1 MGLQLAYHRMP
12 GPGDLPHPHDP
23 QCAPLGDYE
32 ADRDASLREQLAHS
46 PALLG
51 EVALSDE
58 EAEKAAGLLRTGDAV
73 GFMALYR
80 AAVDRHIGELVE
92 MKQNDCPW
100 MDEAEAVEQLAEAY
114 A

>member
-1 MGLQLAYHRMP
+1 MSALAYHRMP
-12 GPGDLPHPHDP
+12 GFGDLSGPRDP
-23 QCAPLGDYE
+23 QRAPLGDYE
-32 ADRDASLREQLAHS
+32 ADRDASLRKQLAHS
-46 PALLG
+46 PDLLG

-58 EAEKAAGLLRTGDAV
+58 EAQAAARLLRTGDAV

-92 MKQNDCPW
+92 MKQNECPW
-100 MDEAEAVEQLAEAY
+100 MDEAQAVERLAGVY

>member
-1 MGLQLAYHRMP
+1 MP
-12 GPGDLPHPHDP
+12 GFGDLSGPRDP
-23 QCAPLGDYE
+23 QNAPLGDYE
-32 ADRDASLREQLAHS
+32 ADRDAELREQLAHS

-58 EAEKAAGLLRTGDAV
+58 EAAEAARFLRTDDAV

-80 AAVDRHIGELVE
+80 AAVKRHIGEQVE
-92 MKQNDCPW
+92 VWQYDRPCLS
-100 MDEAEAVEQLAEAY
+100 EAEAVEQLAGVY

>member
-1 MGLQLAYHRMP
+1 MSALAYHRMP

-32 ADRDASLREQLAHS
+32 ADRDAELREQLAHS

-51 EVALSDE
+51 EVALSEE
-58 EAEKAAGLLRTGDAV
+58 EAAEAALFLRADDAV
-73 GFMALYR
+73 GFMHLYR
-80 AAVDRHIGELVE
+80 AAVDRYIGELIE

-100 MDEAEAVEQLAEAY
+100 MSEIEAVERLAEVY

>member
-1 MGLQLAYHRMP
+1 MTAPAYHRMP
-12 GPGDLPHPHDP
+12 GFGDLSGPRDP
-23 QCAPLGDYE
+23 QRAPLGDYE
-32 ADRDASLREQLAHS
+32 ADRDASLRKQLAHS

-73 GFMALYR
+73 GFLALYR
-80 AAVDRHIGELVE
+80 AAVDRYIGELVE
-92 MKQNDCPW
+92 VKQNDCPW
-100 MDEAEAVEQLAEAY
+100 MDEGEAIERLAGVY